1 METDFRTLANKVIN
15 SDGLPS
21 KKKITIFSLCLFI
34 SLFFWMLIKFSKEF
48 QLAVVCPVTFINL
61 PNDKVLLNNADTSFL
76 ITIRAKGFNLL
87 YYQLFK
93 NKDIIKVDVS
103 ILKNSLN
110 KDDSTSYLGATELS
124 KLLNK
129 QLDFN
134 YETLNILPDTYALHW
149 EKAYIKK
156 VPIKLN
162 LSINYKKQFQLYD
175 SIKIEPDSISVSGKK
190 SDLELIT
197 FLNTQKLTLKNLSN
211 SQNLFI
217 DIVKPSHL
225 QKIKLFTQKV
235 KLNIAVEKFTEAEI
249 EIPVTTSDGMKNV
262 KLFPEKVRI
271 TYQVALK
278 DFKKVNT
285 EMFAAHTDINKS
297 KMNNDFHAKV
307 DLIKSPSFVKITKVY
322 PEKIEYIIFK

>member
-48 QLAVVCPVTFINL
+48 QLTVACPVTFVNL
-61 PNDKVLLNNADTSFL
+61 PNDKILLNNADTSFL

-93 NKDIIKVDVS
+93 KKYIIKVDVS
-103 ILKNSLN
+103 LLKYSLN
-110 KDDSTSYLGATELS
+110 KNDTTSYLGTTELS
-124 KLLNK
+124 KLVSK
-129 QLDFN
+129 QLGFD

-149 EKAYIKK
+149 EKAYLKK
-156 VPIKLN
+156 VPVKLN

-175 SIKIEPDSISVSGKK
+175 TIKVEPDSISVSGTK
-190 SDLELIT
+190 SDLEKIKY
-197 FLNTQKLTLKNLSN
+197 FYTQKLTLKNISN
-211 SQNLFI
+211 SQNLFV

-249 EIPVTTSDGMKNV
+249 EIPVMSSTGMNNV

-278 DFKKVNT
+278 DFKKVNR
-285 EMFAAHTDINKS
+285 EMFVAHTDINKS
-297 KMNNDFHAKV
+297 KANNDFHAKV
-307 DLIKSPSFVKITKVY
+307 DLIKFPDFVKITKVY